1 MRVVSVFCV
10 ENQMI
15 TVDSNTAE
23 NYFST
28 ALANELG
35 TDCTVDRRSLPV
47 GDIDIQIGDVRLLL
61 ERKSV
66 ADLCSSV
73 CDGRY
78 ESQMQRARDTVAE
91 SPGLKFGLLITGEL
105 PAFNDPLRGVPAS
118 TIYSILTKVQLRDS
132 FVFLH
137 SNSVE
142 DGAKVVAQ
150 LVRNA
155 KKDGFAPKVGNTQA
169 SSKLGKRPHESMHDP
184 VAAAIA
190 GAITG
195 VSIQT
200 AGIISK
206 EVSGSIG
213 NLIALPENDLARLK
227 IGKRM
232 LGPVLAAKVK
242 VVFK

>member
-1 MRVVSVFCV
+1 
-10 ENQMI
+10 MI

-23 NYFST
+23 NYFAT

-35 TDCTVDRRSLPV
+35 TDCTVDRLSLPV

-66 ADLCSSV
+66 SDLRSSV
-73 CDGRY
+73 VDGRY
-78 ESQMQRARDTVAE
+78 ESQMQRTRDTVAE

-105 PAFNDPLRGVPAS
+105 PAFDDPLRGVPAS

-132 FVFLH
+132 FIVLNA
-137 SNSVE
+137 NSVE

-169 SSKLGKRPHESMHDP
+169 SSRLGKRPRESMHDP

-190 GAITG
+190 SVTG
-195 VSIQT
+195 VSV
-200 AGIISK
+200 AMAVVISK

-213 NLIALPENDLARLK
+213 NLITLPESDLARLK

-232 LGPVLAAKVK
+232 LGPVLAARVK
-242 VVFK
+242 AVFQ